1 MTNSDMVQPTR
12 GAWHNTPANGDYPG
26 MTRLVVSPTHRIQA
40 VGTGPAVEAAI
51 LRKKEGRD
59 GLGA

>member
-1 MTNSDMVQPTR
+1 MQVPQWEVLP
-12 GAWHNTPANGDYPG
+12 GDGKAYKG

-59 GLGA
+59 GVCA

>member
-1 MTNSDMVQPTR
+1 MSTSEMVQPTQ
-12 GAWHNTPANGDYPG
+12 WHVWEVLPGHGRYAG

-51 LRKKEGRD
+51 LRKKEGVR
-59 GLGA
+59 

>member
-1 MTNSDMVQPTR
+1 MMQVPQWEVLP
-12 GAWHNTPANGDYPG
+12 GDGKAYKG

-51 LRKKEGRD
+51 LRKKEEQRG
-59 GLGA
+59 